1 MLVDYDEIVREWAYR
16 VPDGKP
22 DLNNAY
28 HKDKLIEVL
37 QELNYPL
44 DLLLNESRHLNSL
57 PYLSNIITFSPSGN
71 AGIHFL
77 LEVKIDNTY

>member
-28 HKDKLIEVL
+28 HKDKLIEVHFY
-37 QELNYPL
+37 E
-44 DLLLNESRHLNSL
+44 NEKICKEEYYNNDNKICKIKWNPFWRRKHFWYLEPPKTMSSR
-57 PYLSNIITFSPSGN
+57 
-71 AGIHFL
+71 
-77 LEVKIDNTY
+77 